1 MTVKSVL
8 TSAKTVFEDGEWWY
22 IPSEGKRERLDQYQT
37 KNSRRMWVNGK
48 YIPRSH
54 PLWKAG
60 RFKSLDDAWSH
71 QQIEQTKEGEVYAIV
86 NSAWPEWVKIGKAV
100 SADDRLNGYQTS
112 SPFRDYEI
120 VAKIAVDNR
129 HTKEKEMHKAF
140 EYFADDRKG
149 EWFKIDKVSAI
160 KIFNMH
166 NVHEIVRV
174 ERELE
179 SAA

>member
-112 SPFRDYEI
+112 SPFRDYKI
-120 VAKIAVDNR
+120 VKSINVDNR
-129 HTKEKEMHKAF
+129 HEAEGNLHRIVEQKSAE
-140 EYFADDRKG
+140 RRG
-149 EWFKIDKVSAI
+149 EWFKV
-160 KIFNMH
+160 
-166 NVHEIVRV
+166 
-174 ERELE
+174 
-179 SAA
+179 

>member
-112 SPFRDYEI
+112 SPFRDYKI
-120 VAKIAVDNR
+120 VKSINVDNR
-129 HTKEKEMHKAF
+129 HEAEGNLHRIVEQKSAE
-140 EYFADDRKG
+140 RRG
-149 EWFKIDKVSAI
+149 EWFKVSTEVVGELFDEYGKRSKEMATG
-160 KIFNMH
+160 
-166 NVHEIVRV
+166 EI
-174 ERELE
+174 
-179 SAA
+179 